1 MFKKSL
7 EHVLAWSVHRR
18 APLYL
23 GAVSFAESSF
33 FPIPPDVLLAPMV
46 LSRPERAW
54 RLAAWTTLWS
64 VVGGVAAFTIA
75 AFAAD
80 LVADVLQGNGYG
92 ESYSRAQVWFET
104 WGFWAVLAAGFSPI
118 PYKVFAFAAGGMSML
133 LPAFVLASIA
143 GRGGRFFLVAAL
155 CARGGPRMQSVL
167 KRHVDRVGWGL
178 VVLGLAW
185 FLIRSLA

>member
-7 EHVLAWSVHRR
+7 EHVLSFAAHPR
-18 APLYL
+18 AHLFL

-64 VVGGVAAFTIA
+64 VIGGVAAFALAT
-75 AFAAD
+75 FAAE
-80 LVADVLQGNGYG
+80 LVTDTLQQNGYG
-92 ESYSRAQVWFET
+92 DSYARAQAWFTT
-104 WGFWAVLAAGFSPI
+104 WGFWAVLVAGFSPI

-155 CARGGPRMQSVL
+155 CSRGGPRMQSAL
-167 KRHVDRVGWGL
+167 KSYVDRIGWGL
-178 VVLGLAW
+178 VAATLVWLLVNHFG
-185 FLIRSLA
+185 

>member
-1 MFKKSL
+1 MFKKTL
-7 EHVLAWSVHRR
+7 EHVLAWSTHPK

-33 FPIPPDVLLAPMV
+33 FPIPPDMLLAPMV

-54 RLAAWTTLWS
+54 RLATWTTFCS
-64 VVGGVAAFTIA
+64 VFGGVAAFAVAT
-75 AFAAD
+75 FAGDA
-80 LVADVLQGNGYG
+80 VSTVLHENGYG
-92 ESYSRAQVWFET
+92 ESYIAAQAWFAA
-104 WGFWAVLAAGFSPI
+104 WGFWAVLVAGFSPI

-155 CARGGPRMQSVL
+155 CARGGPRMQSAL
-167 KRHVDRVGWGL
+167 KRYVDRIGWSMVAVGL
-178 VVLGLAW
+178 VW
-185 FLIRSLA
+185 FLVHRFG

>member
-1 MFKKSL
+1 MFKKLL
-7 EHVLAWSVHRR
+7 EHVLSWSAHPR

-23 GAVSFAESSF
+23 GVVSFAESSF

-64 VVGGVAAFTIA
+64 VIGGVAAFTVA

-80 LVADVLQGNGYG
+80 AVAGLLHDSGHG
-92 ESYSRAQVWFET
+92 ESYARAQAWFDT

-133 LPAFVLASIA
+133 LPAFVLASIV

-155 CARGGPRMQSVL
+155 CARGGPRMQSAL
-167 KRHVDRVGWGL
+167 KSYVDRIGWGL
-178 VVLGLAW
+178 VAATLVWLLVNHFG
-185 FLIRSLA
+185 

>member
-1 MFKKSL
+1 LFEKSL
-7 EHVLAWSVHRR
+7 EHVLAWSAHPR

-64 VVGGVAAFTIA
+64 VIGGVAAFTVA

-80 LVADVLQGNGYG
+80 SVADVLQGNGYG
-92 ESYSRAQVWFET
+92 ESYARAQAWFTT
-104 WGFWAVLAAGFSPI
+104 WGFWAVLVAGFSPI

-155 CARGGPRMQSVL
+155 CSCGGPRVQSML
-167 KRHVDRVGWGL
+167 KHYVDRIGWGL
-178 VVLGLAW
+178 AAMVLVWL
-185 FLIRSLA
+185 LINALE